1 MYGGEK
7 FFASTL
13 WPLCKVFVPFVVKE
27 IFHLKIPEARM
38 LQQLYFVFVRVI
50 RGKRI
55 NHRGHEGNSTQRAQ
69 RRLHLW

>member
-1 MYGGEK
+1 
-7 FFASTL
+7 
-13 WPLCKVFVPFVVKE
+13 
-27 IFHLKIPEARM
+27 M